1 MRRLVTVITILIIC
15 SRVLSAP
22 SLAEVTFDQ
31 SAEERLLQRI
41 RQRKPLTVADTQAKA
56 RILARLLG
64 KRSGVL
70 YDGLGMTIEFV
81 KHPDFFWV
89 EIKTIELQIGKL
101 EAVEW
106 LESFGLSED
115 AICNYPVLFYPSFA
129 ISQELANSTIVFS
142 PLAPDCE

>member
-1 MRRLVTVITILIIC
+1 MQLLVNFIIIFTVF
-15 SRVLSAP
+15 SRFLSAP
-22 SLAEVTFDQ
+22 SLAEATFDQ

-41 RQRKPLTVADTQAKA
+41 QQRKPLTDADMQAKA

-64 KRSGVL
+64 KRSAVL
-70 YDGLGMTIEFV
+70 YDGLGMTIEYV
-81 KHPDFFWV
+81 KRPDFFLV
-89 EIKTIELQIGKL
+89 EIKTIDLQIGKL

-106 LESFGLSED
+106 LESFGFSED

-129 ISQELANSTIVFS
+129 ISQELANSNIVIN